1 MSSFQVFMIAYPII
15 MFSIV
20 GVVLLFVI
28 MRARNRIRIR
38 IKTPVGE
45 KEIWRAPNVSGD
57 KVTIFKGS
65 KKVPKWELN
74 FDHKALYFT
83 KKFFM
88 KVPTIDTFANS
99 EKAFIYDFD
108 KLSIDKPKYDKD
120 TANKWLHSEAI
131 TKYGE
136 GLSTKQNQ
144 LFLIALISLVLVIV
158 VLALNFIQLI
168 KGPI

>member
-20 GVVLLFVI
+20 GLVILFVVL
-28 MRARNRIRIR
+28 RARNRIRIR

-45 KEIWRAPNVSGD
+45 KEIWRQPDISGE
-57 KVTIFKGS
+57 KVTIFKGT
-65 KKVPKWELN
+65 KKKPKWELF
-74 FDHKALYFT
+74 FDSKSLYFT
-83 KKFFM
+83 RKFAM
-88 KVPTIDTFANS
+88 KVPTIDCFANS
-99 EKAFIYDFD
+99 EKAFDYDFD
-108 KLSIDKPKYDKD
+108 NKSIEKFKYDKD

-144 LFLIALISLVLVIV
+144 LFMIALISLVLVII
-158 VLALNFIQLI
+158 VLALNFISLI